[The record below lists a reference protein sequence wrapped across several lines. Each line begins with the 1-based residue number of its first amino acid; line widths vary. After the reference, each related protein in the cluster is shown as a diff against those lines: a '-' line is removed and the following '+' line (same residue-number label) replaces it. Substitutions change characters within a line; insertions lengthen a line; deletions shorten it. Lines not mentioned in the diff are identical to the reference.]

1 MEIGPTQN
9 EVSGAEV
16 SEGLERRWLT
26 GLVGY
31 HLRMAHL
38 ALYRDFAANMA
49 EFDLTQKQ
57 LAALELIAT
66 NPGASQVDIA
76 QALSMDR
83 ATMMGMVKRLMARAF
98 IERRPSSIDRRRHEM
113 RLTAL
118 GQEVLGRVHGI
129 IDRHEKDFCSVLS
142 EDERL
147 ELIRMLRRLYE
158 RPTGSALP

>member
-1 MEIGPTQN
+1 MGNGAT
-9 EVSGAEV
+9 GAEI
-16 SEGLERRWLT
+16 SGGDEKEGLERRWLT

-57 LAALELIAT
+57 LAALELIAS

-76 QALSMDR
+76 NALSMDR
-83 ATMMGMVKRLMARAF
+83 ATMMGMVKRLMARGF
-98 IERRPSSIDRRRHEM
+98 IERRSSAIDRRRHEM
-113 RLTAL
+113 RLSAL
-118 GQEVLGRVHGI
+118 GQQVLGRVHGI

-142 EDERL
+142 EAERL

-158 RPTGSALP
+158 RPAT

>member
-1 MEIGPTQN
+1 MGNGATGHDA
-9 EVSGAEV
+9 SGSDEN
-16 SEGLERRWLT
+16 EGLERRWLT

-38 ALYRDFAANMA
+38 ALYRDFAANMT

-76 QALSMDR
+76 NALSMDR
-83 ATMMGMVKRLMARAF
+83 ATMMGMVKRLMARGF
-98 IERRPSSIDRRRHEM
+98 IERRSSAVDRRRHEM
-113 RLTAL
+113 RLSTS

-142 EDERL
+142 EDERRD
-147 ELIRMLRRLYE
+147 LIRMLRRLYE
-158 RPTGSALP
+158 RPPT